1 MHYINRYE
9 GHQGVETVDQFES
22 MAEARKMLTEYRMA
36 DPSAH
41 HRISQRSTKQWREKS

>member
-1 MHYINRYE
+1 MHYINRYW
-9 GHQGVETVDQFES
+9 GHQNVETVDQFES

-41 HRISQRSTKQWREKS
+41 HRISQRSTKQWREES